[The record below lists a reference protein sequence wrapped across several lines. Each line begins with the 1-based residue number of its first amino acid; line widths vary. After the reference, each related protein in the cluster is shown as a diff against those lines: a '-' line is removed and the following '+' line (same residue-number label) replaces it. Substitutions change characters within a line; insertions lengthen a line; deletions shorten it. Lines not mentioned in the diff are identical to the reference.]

1 MIWLIVYVWSMLEM
15 ILKCHDRLDW
25 VESMTKTRQDNNVTD
40 RIGSVDIKIETELSG
55 PIRPS
60 AVCN

>member
-1 MIWLIVYVWSMLEM
+1 MLEM

-40 RIGSVDIKIETELSG
+40 RIGLVDIKIETELSG